1 MKIKTGVIC
10 MLAVFVLGASPMVSM
25 AQRAGFQIA
34 VQQPSVAF
42 TTPQAPLT
50 VTRGTF
56 VANPVPTA
64 TVVII
69 QNQFVMPNQVFVPNQ
84 SFTPNQV
91 FIPNQVFVP
100 NGGFGPNPMFTTNQ
114 VFIPNQFALPAEVIA
129 PNQFLPQVGVPTQ
142 ILVPGQTIVSP
153 TAVQPVFDG
162 GRSHFGPPAGHQ
174 HSTFPV
180 PGTPRAA
187 VLEQLG
193 QPLVTVTT
201 RTGETLFFDGGI
213 KVILQ
218 NGQVTGT
225 R

>member
-10 MLAVFVLGASPMVSM
+10 MLAVFVLGASPMISM

-91 FIPNQVFVP
+91 FIPNQ
-100 NGGFGPNPMFTTNQ
+100 
-114 VFIPNQFALPAEVIA
+114 FALPAEVVA
-129 PNQFLPQVGVPTQ
+129 PKQFLPQVGVPTQ

-153 TAVQPVFDG
+153 TAVQPV
-162 GRSHFGPPAGHQ
+162 
-174 HSTFPV
+174 
-180 PGTPRAA
+180 
-187 VLEQLG
+187 
-193 QPLVTVTT
+193 
-201 RTGETLFFDGGI
+201 
-213 KVILQ
+213 
-218 NGQVTGT
+218 
-225 R
+225 